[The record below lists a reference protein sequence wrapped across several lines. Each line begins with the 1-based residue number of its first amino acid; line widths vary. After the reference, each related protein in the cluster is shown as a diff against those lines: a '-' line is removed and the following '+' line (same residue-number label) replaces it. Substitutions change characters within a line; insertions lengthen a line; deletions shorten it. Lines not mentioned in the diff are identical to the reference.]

1 VTRPSRGVA
10 RLRLPLLAVSSLS
23 LLLTAIGACVISFP
37 DPPETG
43 GAGGRGTGAFVS
55 SAVNTV
61 EQEAT
66 SFGSMHAGTG
76 KTGGVGSSSHR
87 DPLARC
93 NDELTD
99 LLDDPDNCG
108 TCGHMCQGDC
118 VDGACVGDEL

>member
-1 VTRPSRGVA
+1 VVTRPSRGVA

-61 EQEAT
+61 ERSAT
-66 SFGSMHAGTG
+66 SFGSGSG
-76 KTGGVGSSSHR
+76 KTSGIGTSSHR

-93 NDELTD
+93 DDDELTD

-108 TCGHMCQGDC
+108 TCGHMCQGEC